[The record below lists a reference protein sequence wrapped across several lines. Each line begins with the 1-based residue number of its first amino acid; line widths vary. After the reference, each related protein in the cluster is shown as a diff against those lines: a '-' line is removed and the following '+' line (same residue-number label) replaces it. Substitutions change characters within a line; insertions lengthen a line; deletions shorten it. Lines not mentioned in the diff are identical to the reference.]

1 MTRPKQLQQQ
11 HKIEPRR
18 QLQLQLLL
26 LLLFV
31 LLQLLP
37 AVEARPQQQLL
48 LEAVQSETIATA
60 AGATTGAATAPAL
73 NDPSDLSAG
82 LNLLPV
88 SNWIAAAANA
98 EPPAPAQFV
107 RIAMNSGL

>member
-1 MTRPKQLQQQ
+1 MQHFYNSQLDD
-11 HKIEPRR
+11 
-18 QLQLQLLL
+18 
-26 LLLFV
+26 F
-31 LLQLLP
+31 
-37 AVEARPQQQLL
+37 AARPQQQLL
-48 LEAVQSETIATA
+48 LEAAQSETTATA
-60 AGATTGAATAPAL
+60 AGTASGAATAPAL